1 MRKTIYTIGIYAI
14 CLSVF
19 TFCYATPND
28 DIVPI
33 NAIVDLSSMEG
44 KVRDQ
49 RAKVQDAWTV
59 VNKVSAKW
67 EEATD
72 EARTQNLDTAVSN
85 FLSDGTLLTAARLL
99 GFLESDAEKELT
111 KLYENLSLMDL
122 YSDMLELLKG
132 EIDWFYNITVP
143 LYNSAHKHAETT
155 VNSHHTNQH
164 DDASPSNVNHTVPDW
179 EEKTC
184 RDDLPEFNCLGSSS
198 CSDTFSTPSEAYNT
212 HRELCGSEEVHR
224 NSPVPGDGIFYY
236 TCNADGVARHGVR
249 NCQKWFWYNDVRET
263 RCNLPYRVCTN
274 PEFSHRNAWWSSST
288 THESRAEEI
297 SDYFEVVGSHLND
310 PVDPYG
316 TYRAAHLGDPSPT
329 PITETDNSP
338 NCDYCT
344 TGGCSACPITYA
356 CGNHSGPP
364 SESNS
369 HSMQAS
375 CLVSVTQDG
384 GLAYCTVTSFYACSS
399 HTHTF
404 PTFSCGRSA
413 CTQQVADPNRHR
425 IWCING
431 HEYWSCDTTALYWH
445 QTRGPCTRRKLKS
458 PGVRD
463 ICGESWALCYRNGQ
477 SCRDYYGSIRFHEPR
492 Q

>member
-1 MRKTIYTIGIYAI
+1 
-14 CLSVF
+14 
-19 TFCYATPND
+19 
-28 DIVPI
+28 
-33 NAIVDLSSMEG
+33 
-44 KVRDQ
+44 
-49 RAKVQDAWTV
+49 
-59 VNKVSAKW
+59 
-67 EEATD
+67 
-72 EARTQNLDTAVSN
+72 
-85 FLSDGTLLTAARLL
+85 
-99 GFLESDAEKELT
+99 
-111 KLYENLSLMDL
+111 MDL
-122 YSDMLELLKG
+122 YSDTIELLKG

-143 LYNSAHKHAETT
+143 LYNSAHKHAVKT
-155 VNSHHTNQH
+155 VKSHHASQH
-164 DDASPSNVNHTVPDW
+164 DDASPSNVNHTVPDL

-384 GLAYCTVTSFYACSS
+384 GLAYCTVTSFYACQT
-399 HTHTF
+399 HTHQF
-404 PTFSCGRSA
+404 PPARQTEVCSGCNNYYDPDDADEVAQHQFVGCLNFFCNEKLHNDGKVQSYRRCSNPASCY
-413 CTQQVADPNRHR
+413 T
-425 IWCING
+425 ING
-431 HEYWSCDTTALYWH
+431 VW
-445 QTRGPCTRRKLKS
+445 RKHRL
-458 PGVRD
+458 GD
-463 ICGESWALCYRNGQ
+463 
-477 SCRDYYGSIRFHEPR
+477 
-492 Q
+492 